1 MDNCFYFSFGD
12 SSCPIFC
19 FSSILSSSAVERMV
33 LDCENLTSRG
43 VEKKKLTSE
52 YVEGKR
58 IVNFGFSVYTQYN
71 IMQISLFSFISLF
84 KLYTSLWKKKRNY
97 FAELVCSHFTEALHL
112 KQNWEFAVMCLLEL
126 VHVLFWCYSP
136 NIIGHDKKFPK

>member
-1 MDNCFYFSFGD
+1 
-12 SSCPIFC
+12 
-19 FSSILSSSAVERMV
+19 MV

-84 KLYTSLWKKKRNY
+84 KLYTSL
-97 FAELVCSHFTEALHL
+97 
-112 KQNWEFAVMCLLEL
+112 
-126 VHVLFWCYSP
+126 
-136 NIIGHDKKFPK
+136 